1 MLGFFVFKNLPAVG
15 IFVCQMQEIVV
26 ILGYKKIIIGD
37 NNMTK
42 EVWRDIEG
50 YEGLYQVSDQGR
62 VKSLGRKWRKSER
75 ILNPVV
81 RHDGYVVVGLYSGGK
96 PKTFKVHRLVC
107 EAFHE
112 NPDNKPQVNHINE
125 IKTDNRA
132 CNLEWCT
139 AEENTNFGTRTERS
153 GKAQSKPVAQYAQ
166 DGELIKI
173 WQSTREV
180 ERQTGFRHGY
190 ICQSANGKR
199 KQAYGFIW
207 KYVS

>member
-1 MLGFFVFKNLPAVG
+1 
-15 IFVCQMQEIVV
+15 MQEIVV

-42 EVWRDIEG
+42 EVWRDVKG

-75 ILNPVV
+75 FLKPVV

-132 CNLEWCT
+132 CNLEWAT
-139 AEENTNFGTRTERS
+139 ARENSNFGTRTERS

-173 WQSTREV
+173 WPSTREV
-180 ERQTGFRHGY
+180 ERQAGFRHGY

>member
-1 MLGFFVFKNLPAVG
+1 MKNEEWLDV
-15 IFVCQMQEIVV
+15 
-26 ILGYKKIIIGD
+26 K
-37 NNMTK
+37 
-42 EVWRDIEG
+42 G
-50 YEGLYQVSDQGR
+50 YEGLYQVSSDGR
-62 VKSLGRKWRKSER
+62 VKSLERTFIDKIGRERYVKER
-75 ILNPVV
+75 ILKPAID
-81 RHDGYVVVGLYSGGK
+81 RYGYLLVSLYAGGK
-96 PKTFKVHRLVC
+96 QKNHTVHRLVC

-132 CNLEWCT
+132 SNLEWAT
-139 AEENTNFGTRTERS
+139 ARENSNFGTRTERL

-173 WQSTREV
+173 WPSAREV

-190 ICQSANGKR
+190 ICNSANGKR